1 MKRGH
6 FLYIFNMETG
16 ERGRKV
22 DISEKRE
29 MEIITLEAK
38 MRAELVEPWTVR
50 DSRNDDQS
58 GNDAR

>member
-1 MKRGH
+1 MDRGR

-16 ERGRKV
+16 ERGRQV
-22 DISEKRE
+22 DVSDKRE

-50 DSRNDDQS
+50 DSVNDV
-58 GNDAR
+58 